1 MSSEIARPFV
11 KLSPIGQEETS
22 SVRGLLA
29 RARDRGQFDATPPL
43 QRVRNIMRGPDSV
56 TRVVRTDEGQ
66 VTGFVSVGPLGL
78 VGPPLA
84 QTGFVEVVADDRT
97 TEDALF
103 EWARTAATPAA
114 AVLRTLRG
122 SGSARPPGYAKA
134 REFWRMDCT
143 ALDHQ
148 VPHRDDL
155 ALHAYPTTAA
165 NDTTWTTIIN
175 EAFAEHWGGY
185 IPWTPQRWQERLE
198 TDLGAGPQLLALRD
212 NEPAGVLLSRIL
224 ELEDDGAQPTGF
236 IEVVATHP
244 AHRRT
249 GIAEY
254 LVRSALTR
262 FAAAGVKRAVLLV
275 DRTSESRSAAVY
287 QRCEFEPTFTYEVWE
302 SPANEHR

>member
-1 MSSEIARPFV
+1 M
-11 KLSPIGQEETS
+11 
-22 SVRGLLA
+22 
-29 RARDRGQFDATPPL
+29 
-43 QRVRNIMRGPDSV
+43 
-56 TRVVRTDEGQ
+56 
-66 VTGFVSVGPLGL
+66 TGFVSVGPLGL

-84 QTGFVEVVADDRT
+84 RTSFIEVVADHRE

-103 EWARTAATPAA
+103 EWAQTAANPGTTGKI
-114 AVLRTLRG
+114 LRTLRG
-122 SGSARPPGYAKA
+122 SASARPPGFAKV
-134 REFWRMDCT
+134 RDFWRMDCT
-143 ALDHQ
+143 ALDEP
-148 VPHRDDL
+148 VPHRDEL
-155 ALHAYPTTAA
+155 TLHAYPTAA
-165 NDTTWTTIIN
+165 TSETTWITIIN

-185 IPWTPQRWQERLE
+185 VPWTPQRWRDRLE
-198 TDLGAGPQLLALRD
+198 TDLGGGPQLLALRD
-212 NEPAGVLLSRIL
+212 KEPAGVLLSRIV

-287 QRCEFEPTFTYEVWE
+287 QRCGFQPTFTYDVWE
-302 SPANEHR
+302 RPASELSTARES